1 MFHVFAQAE
10 ANHVEYWFNQGF
22 AVLVLLGIGWGL
34 YKWITWANVNVI
46 IPVKD
51 AGIEHLRETTAT
63 MRQVQTTLADQHAN
77 IANIRTSVQA
87 LDERTQEIADTL
99 KRQA

>member
-1 MFHVFAQAE
+1 MFQLFAQADS
-10 ANHVEYWFNQGF
+10 NHVVYWFNQGF
-22 AVLVLLGIGWGL
+22 AVLVLLSIGWGI

-51 AGIEHLRETTAT
+51 AGIEHLRVTTAT
-63 MRQVQTTLADQHAN
+63 MRQVQTTTEVIVATLTN
-77 IANIRTSVQA
+77 MNSTVQA

-99 KRQA
+99 RRQA

>member
-10 ANHVEYWFNQGF
+10 TTHVVYWFNQGF

-51 AGIEHLRETTAT
+51 AGIEHLRVTTAT
-63 MRQVQTTLADQHAN
+63 MRQVQTTLADQHN
-77 IANIRTSVQA
+77 DIADIRTSVQA
-87 LDERTQEIADTL
+87 LDERTQVIADTL